1 MEDFKSYLLSRHIPD
16 EKKSGFYM
24 YWVSQ
29 FYAHCNKSPCDRVE
43 SEDVDQYL
51 KFLSKRRE
59 DWQVKQASEAI
70 ELYLFFRR
78 KKQAGQ
84 NSRYFDV
91 CEQWK
96 CVIGDMKKM
105 LRLKHLSFRTEQT
118 YLGWMRRFY
127 RFLNGRSPNALD
139 STHVKD
145 FMTHLA
151 VERRVAASTQNQ
163 AFNAILFLFRHVLD
177 KPIDNIGEAIR
188 AKRKRRLPVVLT
200 KPEIKSLFEQMSG
213 LNLLMAKTIYGCG
226 LRLRECM
233 NMRIKDIDFYRMAV
247 TVHGKGDKDRET
259 VLPESIKD
267 PLKNHIES
275 VRKIYK
281 KDRGNDLPGVRLPNT
296 LERKFPSAGKE
307 WAWFWLFPS
316 SSISMDPVS
325 KIVRRHH
332 VHPSNLQKN
341 IKIAASR
348 AKIHKRVTVH
358 ALRHSFATH
367 LLENGQDIRTI
378 QDLLGHSSLQT
389 TMIYTHVVSKN
400 KLGIISPLD

>member
-1 MEDFKSYLLSRHIPD
+1 
-16 EKKSGFYM
+16 
-24 YWVSQ
+24 
-29 FYAHCNKSPCDRVE
+29 
-43 SEDVDQYL
+43 
-51 KFLSKRRE
+51 
-59 DWQVKQASEAI
+59 
-70 ELYLFFRR
+70 
-78 KKQAGQ
+78 
-84 NSRYFDV
+84 
-91 CEQWK
+91 
-96 CVIGDMKKM
+96 
-105 LRLKHLSFRTEQT
+105 
-118 YLGWMRRFY
+118 
-127 RFLNGRSPNALD
+127 
-139 STHVKD
+139 
-145 FMTHLA
+145 MTHLA

>member
-1 MEDFKSYLLSRHIPD
+1 MEGFKSYLLSRHISD

-24 YWVSQ
+24 YWVRE
-29 FYAHCNKSPCDRVE
+29 FYAYCKKSPGDRVE
-43 SEDVDQYL
+43 SEDIDRYL
-51 KFLSKRRE
+51 KFLAKRRE
-59 DWQVKQASEAI
+59 EWQVKQDSEAI

-78 KKQAGQ
+78 KKQAIG
-84 NSRYFDV
+84 NGRHLDV
-91 CEQWK
+91 SEQWK
-96 CVIGDMKKM
+96 SVVNDMKKM

-127 RFLNGRSPNALD
+127 LFLNGRPPNALD

-188 AKRKRRLPVVLT
+188 AKRKRRFPVVLT
-200 KPEIKSLFEQMSG
+200 KPEINSLFEQMSG

-233 NMRIKDIDFYRMAV
+233 NLRIKDIDFSRMAV

-259 VLPESIKD
+259 VLPESIKGT
-267 PLKNHIES
+267 LKNHIES
-275 VRKIYK
+275 VREIYK
-281 KDRGNDLPGVRLPNT
+281 KDRINDLPGVRLPNA

-316 SSISMDPVS
+316 STISMDPVS